1 MNTERLTLFAHV
13 LLPLAIPGKLTYR
26 VPEEL
31 NELVITGKRVVV
43 PVGKRK
49 LYTGIVISVS
59 EELPKGFEAKYILS
73 VLDDLPIVSTTQL
86 DFWHWL
92 ATYYMCTPGE
102 VMKAALPAALKLESE
117 SMLILADSYDQDLT
131 YDTEEE
137 LLLRY
142 LESVGEIS
150 INSATAFIKKYSVY
164 KIIKSL
170 YQKGAILMKEDI
182 SENYK
187 PKKLRCLRINPHLTE
202 DELKVIFD
210 QLERRGPKQLQVLMS
225 LYSYRSPGGIV
236 ERSVFVKETGT
247 SPASIASLVE
257 KNIVELYDADKT
269 KAVSNERLPLPVLSV
284 AQQSTLTKISDEWKE
299 QDVCLLHGI
308 TSSGKTHI
316 YFHLIE
322 EIIHT
327 GKQVLFIV
335 PEMALTTQLV
345 ERFQKYFGSDVEVT
359 HSGFSKNERF
369 ETWNNVSTGK
379 TKIVLGVRSSI
390 FMPFKALGL
399 IVVDEEHETT
409 LKQQDPA
416 PRYHARESAAML
428 AKQWNAKLL
437 LGSATPSIESWHNA
451 KSGKY
456 GFASLNER
464 FGGSVPPE
472 IALVNLS
479 EAMKGGR
486 MKGPFSS
493 DMIHE
498 LQKVLDEKKQAIIF
512 QNRRG
517 YVPVTECGMCGW
529 TPKCVNCDVSLTYYH
544 SSYNYRCNF
553 CGFKSEII
561 KQCVACGSSRL
572 KLIGY
577 GTERLEEDLKIL
589 LPEARIARFDSESTR
604 SRKQMELLLKQ
615 FENGE
620 LDILVGTQML
630 SKGLD
635 FALLDFVGVINAD
648 HLINFPDFRSAE
660 RSFQML
666 VQVSG
671 RAGRREKPGK
681 VMVQTYQPWHKVL
694 EALQTS
700 DIQTLYEWEIQ
711 ERLKFNY
718 PPFTR
723 VIKLTIKHP
732 KQEIAQKAAIILADG
747 LKPTLKD
754 QVLGP
759 ESPFISRIRN
769 FYIYQILIK
778 YDPQKVSGLKLKTF
792 VSDLILK
799 IKTSK
804 DFKQVYV
811 TPDVDP
817 YF

>member
-31 NELVITGKRVVV
+31 NEWVIVGKRVVV

-49 LYTGIVISVS
+49 LYTGIVTHVT
-59 EELPKGFEAKYILS
+59 EDFPNGFEAKYILS
-73 VLDDLPIVSTTQL
+73 VLDDLPVVSSNQI

-117 SMLILADSYDQDLT
+117 SMLILADSYNKDLT
-131 YDTEEE
+131 YDPEED
-137 LLLRY
+137 LILRY
-142 LESVGEIS
+142 LESTGEIS
-150 INSATAFIKKYSVY
+150 ISSATTFIKKHSVY

-187 PKKLRCLRINPHLTE
+187 PKKLKCLRINPDLTE
-202 DELKVIFD
+202 SELRTIFD
-210 QLERRGPKQLQVLMS
+210 QLEKRAQKQLQVLMS
-225 LYSYRSPGGIV
+225 LYSFKSAEGII
-236 ERSVFVKETGT
+236 ERSVFIKESG
-247 SPASIASLVE
+247 SAASSIATLAD
-257 KNIVELYDADKT
+257 KNIIELYEVDKV
-269 KAVSNERLPLPVLSV
+269 KSISNNKLPLPELSE
-284 AQQSTLTKISDEWKE
+284 AQKNALIKIQSEWANH
-299 QDVCLLHGI
+299 DVCLLHGI

-316 YFHLIE
+316 YFHLIQN
-322 EIIHT
+322 ILDN

-335 PEMALTTQLV
+335 PEMALTTQLIL
-345 ERFQKYFGSDVEVT
+345 RFQKYFGSDVEVT
-359 HSGFSKNERF
+359 HSGFSQNERF
-369 ETWNNVSTGK
+369 ETWNNVISGK
-379 TKIVLGVRSSI
+379 TKIILGVRSSI
-390 FMPFKALGL
+390 FMPFSKLGL
-399 IVVDEEHETT
+399 IIVDEEHETT

-416 PRYHARESAAML
+416 PRYHARECAAML
-428 AKQWNAKLL
+428 SKQWNTKLL
-437 LGSATPSIESWHNA
+437 LGSATPSVESWHNA
-451 KSGKY
+451 QTGKY
-456 GFASLNER
+456 GFAILTER

-472 IALVNLS
+472 IELINLS
-479 EAMKGGR
+479 EAVKGGR
-486 MKGPFSS
+486 MKGPFST
-493 DMIHE
+493 DMIRALE
-498 LQKVLDEKKQAIIF
+498 TVLNEKKQAIIF

-517 YVPVTECGMCGW
+517 YVPVTECSMCGW

-544 SSYNYRCNF
+544 SSNNYRCNL
-553 CGFKSEII
+553 CGFKNDII
-561 KQCVACGSSRL
+561 KQCVACGSTRL

-589 LPEARIARFDSESTR
+589 LPNARIARFDSESTR
-604 SRKQMELLLKQ
+604 TRKQIESLLKQ
-615 FENGE
+615 FEGGE

-694 EALQTS
+694 DALKTS
-700 DIQTLYEWEIQ
+700 DIQSLYEWEIQ

-723 VIKLTIKHP
+723 VIKLTVKHP

-747 LKPTLKD
+747 LKPTLGD

-759 ESPFISRIRN
+759 ESPYIGRIRN
-769 FYIYQILIK
+769 YYIQQILIK
-778 YDPQKVSGLKLKTF
+778 YDPQKVSGQKLKTF
-792 VSDLILK
+792 IFDLVLK
-799 IKTSK
+799 IRTSK
-804 DFKQVYV
+804 DFKQVYIL
-811 TPDVDP
+811 PDVDP

>member
-31 NELVITGKRVVV
+31 NEWVITGKRVVV

-49 LYTGIVISVS
+49 LYTGIITDTTL
-59 EELPKGFEAKYILS
+59 EHPRGFEAKYIIS
-73 VLDDLPIVSTTQL
+73 VLDDLPVVSQTQL

-92 ATYYMCTPGE
+92 ASYYMCTPGE

-117 SMLILADSYDQDLT
+117 SMLILADSYDKDQT

-150 INSATAFIKKYSVY
+150 ISSAAAFIKKHAVY

-182 SENYK
+182 AENYK
-187 PKKLRCLRINPHLTE
+187 PKKLKCLRINPDLSE
-202 DELKVIFD
+202 AELKIIFD
-210 QLERRGPKQLQVLMS
+210 RLEKKGQKQLQVLMALFS
-225 LYSYRSPGGIV
+225 FKAPGGIV
-236 ERSVFVKETGT
+236 ERSVFIKQTGC
-247 SPASIASLVE
+247 SSASIASLVE
-257 KNIVELYDADKT
+257 KNIIELYDADKV
-269 KAVSNERLPLPVLSV
+269 KAISNSHLPLPELSD
-284 AQQSTLTKISDEWKE
+284 AQSIAYNKILQVWENREVS
-299 QDVCLLHGI
+299 LLYGI

-316 YFHLIE
+316 YFHLIQ
-322 EIIHT
+322 T
-327 GKQVLFIV
+327 VLNSDGQVLFIV

-359 HSGFSKNERF
+359 HSGFSQNERY
-369 ETWNNVSTGK
+369 ETWNNVSSGK

-390 FMPFKALGL
+390 FMPFKKLGL

-416 PRYHARESAAML
+416 PRYHARESATML
-428 AKQWNAKLL
+428 AKQWQAKLL
-437 LGSATPSIESWHNA
+437 LGSATPSVESWHNA
-451 KSGKY
+451 QTGKY
-456 GFASLNER
+456 GFVSLNER
-464 FGGSVPPE
+464 FGGSIPPE
-472 IALVNLS
+472 IELINLS
-479 EAMKGGR
+479 EAIKGGR

-493 DMIHE
+493 DMIHALE
-498 LQKVLDEKKQAIIF
+498 HVLTEKKQAIIF

-544 SSYNYRCNF
+544 SSHNYRCNF
-553 CGFKSEII
+553 CGFKSEVI

-577 GTERLEEDLKIL
+577 GTERLEEELKIL
-589 LPEARIARFDSESTR
+589 LPNARIARFDSESTR

-620 LDILVGTQML
+620 LDVLVGTQML

-681 VMVQTYQPWHKVL
+681 VMVQTFQPWHKVL
-694 EALQTS
+694 EALKTS
-700 DIQTLYEWEIQ
+700 DIKALYDWEIQ

-732 KQEIAQKAAIILADG
+732 KQEIAQRASNILAEG
-747 LKPTLKD
+747 LKPTLKE

-759 ESPFISRIRN
+759 ESPYIARIRN

-778 YDPQKVSGLKLKTF
+778 YDPNKVSAIKLKSF
-792 VSDLILK
+792 ISDLILK
-799 IKTSK
+799 IRTSR
-804 DFKQVYV
+804 DYKQVYI
-811 TPDVDP
+811 TPDVDT